1 MKEHAET
8 KALRDNASESP
19 LETQVGGDHY
29 KRLKIQPVEF
39 IHANGIGFLEGSAI
53 KYICRHREK
62 GGKQDLEKARH
73 FLDMLIELEYSQE

>member
-8 KALRDNASESP
+8 KSLRDNASDSSIG
-19 LETQVGGDHY
+19 TQVGGDHY

-73 FLDMLIELEYSQE
+73 FLGMLIELEYSE